1 MSAPIVLTSD
11 EIKSLSA
18 KTLDGAQYYNGFG
31 PCSSTDSYHLARSLS
46 YSPYSKFRVGAVLI
60 AQDGTYVEAGANVEN
75 ASYGACICAEQT
87 AIVKAVHILTYTRT
101 TGHKNFKAI
110 GVASSSGTYTSP
122 CGICRQVLREFAPNI
137 AIYMFAEDGTFVVEP
152 LTAMLP
158 RSFGP
163 ENLDVVRE

>member
-1 MSAPIVLTSD
+1 MSSPTVLTSD
-11 EIKSLSA
+11 EIKTLSA
-18 KTLDGAQYYNGFG
+18 KTLD
-31 PCSSTDSYHLARSLS
+31 ARSLS
-46 YSPYSKFRVGAVLI
+46 YSPYSKFRVGAVLV
-60 AQDGTYVEAGANVEN
+60 AEDGTYIEGANVEN

-87 AIVKAVHILTYTRT
+87 AIVKAVT
-101 TGHKNFKAI
+101 TGHKHFKAI

-137 AIYMFAEDGTFVVEP
+137 AIYMFAEDGKFVMEP

-163 ENLDVVRE
+163 EDLDVVRE

>member
-1 MSAPIVLTSD
+1 MSAPMVLTSD
-11 EIKSLSA
+11 EIKALSA
-18 KTLDGAQYYNGFG
+18 KTLD
-31 PCSSTDSYHLARSLS
+31 ARSLS

-60 AQDGTYVEAGANVEN
+60 AQDGTYVEGANVEN

-87 AIVKAVHILTYTRT
+87 AIVKAVT
-101 TGHKNFKAI
+101 TGHKYFKAI

-137 AIYMFAEDGTFVVEP
+137 AIYMFAEDGTFVMEP

-163 ENLDVVRE
+163 ENLHVLPE

>member
-1 MSAPIVLTSD
+1 MSAPMVLTSE
-11 EIKSLSA
+11 EIKALSE
-18 KTLDGAQYYNGFG
+18 KTLD
-31 PCSSTDSYHLARSLS
+31 ARSLS

-60 AQDGTYVEAGANVEN
+60 AQDGTYFEAGANVEN

-87 AIVKAVHILTYTRT
+87 AIVKAVVSWT
-101 TGHKNFKAI
+101 TGHKYFKAI
-110 GVASSSGTYTSP
+110 GVASSSGAYTSP

-137 AIYMFAEDGTFVVEP
+137 AIYMFAEDGTFVMEP

-163 ENLDVVRE
+163 ENLDVIRE